1 MSKTK
6 LLVIDDNKDL
16 VSMIKE
22 YFKNHND
29 IVVSLDA
36 NDGVEGLKLI
46 EKRREDYDV
55 IILDLIM
62 PNKDG
67 ISVLETMRKKN
78 ISKKVVVLTSY
89 NNPEI
94 IRRVSELGVNYY
106 ILKPFE
112 LSELEKRVMELSDN
126 LLYNGKTVD
135 LYHNNL
141 QISTTKILH
150 ELGVPSH
157 IKGYLYIREGI
168 MMLYERPEVIG
179 GITKELYPEIA
190 SKYNTTVSRVER
202 AIRHAIEVSWNRG
215 NWQLMEE
222 IFGHSVDI
230 DKAKPTNVRWCHFME
245 RKIVSFF
252 QKWKTDIIRK
262 PLMLYGPKQIGKT
275 FTVLEFGKVEYKN
288 VVYFNAS
295 NNKGLVELFKKEK
308 ATDKIIINLD
318 SHNFI
323 FKIIINLS
331 MISGET
337 ILEEDT
343 LIVFDNVDDIE
354 IVRGLKLFGSEVS
367 KYHIIAITSRR
378 ENLNSFKGEGLQ
390 FKGMYEMDFEE
401 FLWSRDE
408 KQLANLIRESYEKK
422 KTCPFHKV
430 ALDLFY

>member
-1 MSKTK
+1 MSKTR

-29 IVVSLDA
+29 IMVSLDA

-46 EKRREDYDV
+46 EKRGEDYDV

-78 ISKKVVVLTSY
+78 MSKRVIVLTSY

-94 IRRVSELGVNYY
+94 IRRDSELGVNYY

-112 LSELEKRVMELSDN
+112 LSELEKRVMELSEGISYDS
-126 LLYNGKTVD
+126 KTVD
-135 LYHNNL
+135 LHHNNL

-190 SKYNTTVSRVER
+190 SKFNTTVSRVER

-215 NWQLMEE
+215 NWQLMED

-230 DKAKPTNVRWCHFME
+230 DKAKPTNSEF
-245 RKIVSFF
+245 IV
-252 QKWKTDIIRK
+252 
-262 PLMLYGPKQIGKT
+262 
-275 FTVLEFGKVEYKN
+275 TVADKLRLEF
-288 VVYFNAS
+288 
-295 NNKGLVELFKKEK
+295 NK
-308 ATDKIIINLD
+308 
-318 SHNFI
+318 
-323 FKIIINLS
+323 
-331 MISGET
+331 
-337 ILEEDT
+337 
-343 LIVFDNVDDIE
+343 
-354 IVRGLKLFGSEVS
+354 
-367 KYHIIAITSRR
+367 TSV
-378 ENLNSFKGEGLQ
+378 LN
-390 FKGMYEMDFEE
+390 
-401 FLWSRDE
+401 
-408 KQLANLIRESYEKK
+408 
-422 KTCPFHKV
+422 
-430 ALDLFY
+430 